1 MDVSDHNLKS
11 SSNISIASG
20 PAHARKWN
28 SATNRENFAKN
39 CSPELATFDEMIDF
53 FTDPHRPSLAD
64 DLDAFILCLPS
75 FADPIRLVSALR
87 TRFNA
92 CVERSDSSIASAEI
106 LEMRLTQV
114 KILEFLNDWL
124 RSVSGMQ
131 DLRSC
136 PKLHKALHQF
146 LAEADDLVS
155 RYMIHISD
163 RFFIS

>member
-11 SSNISIASG
+11 SSNISITSG
-20 PAHARKWN
+20 PTHARKWN
-28 SATNRENFAKN
+28 SETDRENPA
-39 CSPELATFDEMIDF
+39 ATFDEMIDN
-53 FTDPHRPSLAD
+53 FTDPQRPSLAD
-64 DLDAFILCLPS
+64 DLDAFILCLPT

-92 CVERSDSSIASAEI
+92 CVNRSGSFISKSGI
-106 LEMRLTQV
+106 LKMRRRQAT

-136 PKLHKALHQF
+136 PKLHEALHQF

-155 RYMIHISD
+155 RSHSD
-163 RFFIS
+163 F